1 MKELAKYRALVT
13 GAGRGVGRSV
23 AFELARRGARIL
35 AVGRHQENIEQTITE
50 IEAMGA
56 NGVPLVA
63 DICETNWLDRLE
75 PIDIVVHNA
84 CAYAPYGQLINSDTD
99 EMRQVFETCVIAPT
113 RINKKV
119 LPGMKQRGFGRIIH
133 IGSVAASLGAHGQAA
148 YCAAKSALVG
158 LTRTIAIESSEWGVT
173 CNLVQLGLIDTE
185 RIAAVVSPPVRER
198 IIGATAVG
206 RIGTVEEAAYIVA
219 CLASPRA
226 SFVTGAVINAT
237 GGLELGIRSQEDSH
251 AD

>member
-1 MKELAKYRALVT
+1 
-13 GAGRGVGRSV
+13 
-23 AFELARRGARIL
+23 
-35 AVGRHQENIEQTITE
+35 
-50 IEAMGA
+50 MGG

-63 DICETNWLDRLE
+63 DICETKWLDRLE

-84 CAYAPYGQLINSDTD
+84 CAYAHYAQIINSDVD
-99 EMRQVFETCVIAPT
+99 QMRQVLDTCVVAPT
-113 RINKKV
+113 RISRRV

-133 IGSVAASLGAHGQAA
+133 IGSVAASLGAHGQAG

-158 LTRTIAIESSEWGVT
+158 LTRTIALESSAWGVT

-185 RIAAVVSPPVRER
+185 RIATVVSPAARER
-198 IIGATAVG
+198 IIGATPVG
-206 RIGTVEEAAYIVA
+206 RIGTVEEAAYVVA

-226 SFVTGAVINAT
+226 SFVTGAVINAS
-237 GGLELGIRSQEDSH
+237 GGLELGIRTGEDSH